1 MDTIE
6 IFGYLGALSIGVV
19 LGLIGSGGSIIAI
32 PIFTYLFHI
41 NPITTTAYSLFVVG
55 TTASIGVLRNWNK
68 KLIDFKI
75 AIVFAIPAFI
85 TVYVVRKYIL
95 PIIPDEINVTKNL
108 VVTKDMAIMVFL
120 AVLMVL
126 CSISMIRKKKVS
138 NDVYYQNRYNYPLL
152 IIEGIIIGLLTGI
165 VGIGG
170 GFLIIPTLVLLV
182 RLPMKKAVATSMF
195 IIAIKSLIGFIGDL
209 GNLEINWD
217 FLLGFTAVSALGI
230 FLGIYLSSYIKGEKL
245 KKYFG
250 WFVLV
255 TSLGIFYNEIF
266 T

>member
-1 MDTIE
+1 
-6 IFGYLGALSIGVV
+6 
-19 LGLIGSGGSIIAI
+19 
-32 PIFTYLFHI
+32 
-41 NPITTTAYSLFVVG
+41 VG